1 MLISNKLHSFR
12 NFILQRYE
20 IYNYFYRILRN
31 CVMNEARDI
40 VGISVP
46 FAAGVATGAV
56 LCPFLSGGLPI
67 ITDSILLILICS
79 TTLLVRFGKLS
90 DRSGKR
96 LVSLSNQPRL
106 GRLMRLGRLSGRRIF
121 FAGIFIVT
129 GIFCSLN
136 YHIASGIPEY
146 GSGIVST
153 AAAKAVGH
161 LRATIDAIP
170 YPSETTGPLV
180 KALLTGD
187 KSDLTK
193 EITGIFRDSG
203 ASHILAL
210 SGLHLGVLY
219 LLLTRLT
226 SPLGNSPKARKSRC
240 SLIIVAALFYSIMT
254 GATPSI
260 IRAFLFITIN
270 ETARLLGRKREPVRV
285 LLAALTVQLAL
296 KPDVISSVGFQLSY
310 MAMAGIFLLYPTLER
325 IYPAPSGSRLSRFNP
340 FRKIWNAAML
350 SISCQIFTGPIAWH
364 YFHTFPKYFILTNLV
379 ALPLTSA
386 IMTLSVATIA
396 LSFFGICPEPLVI
409 LNDHAMQALVFC
421 LEIISGLDNP

>member
-1 MLISNKLHSFR
+1 MDSDM
-12 NFILQRYE
+12 
-20 IYNYFYRILRN
+20 
-31 CVMNEARDI
+31 VEARDI
-40 VGISVP
+40 MGISVP
-46 FAAGVATGAV
+46 FAAGVATGAA
-56 LCPFLSGGLPI
+56 LCPFLSGELPI

-79 TTLLVRFGKLS
+79 TTLLVRFDKLS

-96 LVSLSNQPRL
+96 LVSLSNHRGQ
-106 GRLMRLGRLSGRRIF
+106 RIV
-121 FAGIFIVT
+121 FAGIFLLT
-129 GIFCSLN
+129 GIFSSLS
-136 YHIASGIPEY
+136 YSIASGIPEY

-187 KSDLTK
+187 KSDLPK

-421 LEIISGLDNP
+421 LEIISGLDEP

>member
-1 MLISNKLHSFR
+1 MDSDM
-12 NFILQRYE
+12 
-20 IYNYFYRILRN
+20 
-31 CVMNEARDI
+31 VEARDI
-40 VGISVP
+40 MGISVP

-79 TTLLVRFGKLS
+79 TTLLVRFDKLS
-90 DRSGKR
+90 GRSGMR
-96 LVSLSNQPRL
+96 LVSLSNHRGQ
-106 GRLMRLGRLSGRRIF
+106 RIV
-121 FAGIFIVT
+121 FAGIFLLT
-129 GIFCSLN
+129 GIFSSLS
-136 YHIASGIPEY
+136 YSIASGIPEY

-187 KSDLTK
+187 KSDLPK

-203 ASHILAL
+203 ASHVLAL

-396 LSFFGICPEPLVI
+396 LSFFGTCPEPLVI

-421 LEIISGLDNP
+421 LKIISGLDNP

>member
-1 MLISNKLHSFR
+1 
-12 NFILQRYE
+12 
-20 IYNYFYRILRN
+20 
-31 CVMNEARDI
+31 MNEARDI

-96 LVSLSNQPRL
+96 LVSLSNHR
-106 GRLMRLGRLSGRRIF
+106 GRRIV
-121 FAGIFIVT
+121 FAGIFLLT
-129 GIFCSLN
+129 GIFSSLS
-136 YHIASGIPEY
+136 HSIASGIPEY

-219 LLLTRLT
+219 ILLARLT
-226 SPLGNSPKARKSRC
+226 APLGNSPWIRRLRY

-270 ETARLLGRKREPVRV
+270 ETAKLLGRKREPVRV
-285 LLAALTVQLAL
+285 LLAALTIQLAL
-296 KPDVISSVGFQLSY
+296 KPDVITSVAFQLSY
-310 MAMAGIFLLYPTLER
+310 MAMAGIFLLFPTLDR
-325 IYPAPSGSRLSRFNP
+325 IYPAPNGSKLSRFNP
-340 FRKIWNAAML
+340 LRKIWSAAML
-350 SISCQIFTGPIAWH
+350 SISCQVFTGPLAWY
-364 YFHTFPKYFILTNLV
+364 YFHTFPKYFILTNLI

>member
-1 MLISNKLHSFR
+1 MDSDM
-12 NFILQRYE
+12 
-20 IYNYFYRILRN
+20 
-31 CVMNEARDI
+31 VEARDI
-40 VGISVP
+40 MGISVP

-106 GRLMRLGRLSGRRIF
+106 GRLTRLGRLSGRRIF

-187 KSDLTK
+187 KSDLPK

-226 SPLGNSPKARKSRC
+226 SPLGNSPKARKSRY

-350 SISCQIFTGPIAWH
+350 SISCQIFTGPIAWY

>member
-1 MLISNKLHSFR
+1 MDSDM
-12 NFILQRYE
+12 
-20 IYNYFYRILRN
+20 
-31 CVMNEARDI
+31 VEARDI
-40 VGISVP
+40 MGISVP

-79 TTLLVRFGKLS
+79 TTLLVRFDKLS
-90 DRSGKR
+90 DRSGMR

-106 GRLMRLGRLSGRRIF
+106 GRLTRLGRLSGRRIF

-146 GSGIVST
+146 ESGFIGS
-153 AAAKAVGH
+153 AAANAVGT
-161 LRATIDAIP
+161 LQNVIDNIP
-170 YPSETTGPLV
+170 YPSETSGPLV

-219 LLLTRLT
+219 ILLARLT
-226 SPLGNSPKARKSRC
+226 APLGNSPWIRRLRY

-396 LSFFGICPEPLVI
+396 LSFFGTCPEPLVI
-409 LNDHAMQALVFC
+409 LNDQAMQALVFC

>member
-1 MLISNKLHSFR
+1 
-12 NFILQRYE
+12 
-20 IYNYFYRILRN
+20 
-31 CVMNEARDI
+31 MNEARDI

-46 FAAGVATGAV
+46 FAAGVATGAA
-56 LCPFLSGGLPI
+56 LYPLLSGGLPF
-67 ITDSILLILICS
+67 ITSSILLVLICI

-96 LVSLSNQPRL
+96 LVSLSNHR
-106 GRLMRLGRLSGRRIF
+106 GRRIV
-121 FAGIFIVT
+121 FAGIFLLT
-129 GIFCSLN
+129 GIFSSLS
-136 YHIASGIPEY
+136 YSIASRIPEY

-187 KSDLTK
+187 KSDLPK

-219 LLLTRLT
+219 ILLARLT
-226 SPLGNSPKARKSRC
+226 APLGNSPWIRRLRY

-270 ETARLLGRKREPVRV
+270 ETAKLLGRKREPVRV

-310 MAMAGIFLLYPTLER
+310 MAMAGIFLLHPTLER

-396 LSFFGICPEPLVI
+396 LSFFGTCPEPLVI
-409 LNDHAMQALVFC
+409 LNDQAMQALVFC

>member
-1 MLISNKLHSFR
+1 MDSDM
-12 NFILQRYE
+12 
-20 IYNYFYRILRN
+20 
-31 CVMNEARDI
+31 VEARDI
-40 VGISVP
+40 MGISVP

-56 LCPFLSGGLPI
+56 LGPFLSGGLPI
-67 ITDSILLILICS
+67 ITDSILLVLICI
-79 TTLLVRFGKLS
+79 TTLLVRFDKLS
-90 DRSGKR
+90 DRSGMR
-96 LVSLSNQPRL
+96 LVSLSNHRGQ
-106 GRLMRLGRLSGRRIF
+106 RIV
-121 FAGIFIVT
+121 FAGIFLLT
-129 GIFCSLN
+129 GIFSSLS
-136 YHIASGIPEY
+136 YSIASGIPEY

-187 KSDLTK
+187 KSDLPK

-270 ETARLLGRKREPVRV
+270 ETARLLGRKRDPVRV

-421 LEIISGLDNP
+421 LKIISGMDNP

>member
-1 MLISNKLHSFR
+1 MDSDM
-12 NFILQRYE
+12 
-20 IYNYFYRILRN
+20 
-31 CVMNEARDI
+31 VEARDI
-40 VGISVP
+40 MGISVP

-79 TTLLVRFGKLS
+79 TTLLVRFDKLS

-96 LVSLSNQPRL
+96 LVSLSNHRGQ
-106 GRLMRLGRLSGRRIF
+106 RIV
-121 FAGIFIVT
+121 FAGIFLLT
-129 GIFCSLN
+129 GIFSSLS
-136 YHIASGIPEY
+136 YSIASGIPEY

-187 KSDLTK
+187 KSDLPK

-310 MAMAGIFLLYPTLER
+310 MAMAGIFLLYHTLER

-396 LSFFGICPEPLVI
+396 LSFFGICPDPLVI

>member
-1 MLISNKLHSFR
+1 
-12 NFILQRYE
+12 
-20 IYNYFYRILRN
+20 
-31 CVMNEARDI
+31 MNEARDI
-40 VGISVP
+40 MGISVP
-46 FAAGVATGAV
+46 FAAGVAMGVA
-56 LCPFLSGGLPI
+56 LYPLLSGGLPF
-67 ITDSILLILICS
+67 ITSSILLVLICI

-106 GRLMRLGRLSGRRIF
+106 GRLTRLGRLSGRRIF

-146 GSGIVST
+146 ESGFIGS
-153 AAAKAVGH
+153 AAANAAGTLQNV
-161 LRATIDAIP
+161 IDNIP
-170 YPSETTGPLV
+170 YPSETSGPLV

-219 LLLTRLT
+219 ILLARLT
-226 SPLGNSPKARKSRC
+226 APLGNSPWIRRLRY

-350 SISCQIFTGPIAWH
+350 SISCQIFTGPIAWY

>member
-1 MLISNKLHSFR
+1 MDSDM
-12 NFILQRYE
+12 
-20 IYNYFYRILRN
+20 
-31 CVMNEARDI
+31 VEARDI
-40 VGISVP
+40 MGISVP

-79 TTLLVRFGKLS
+79 TTLSVRFDKLS

-136 YHIASGIPEY
+136 YHIVSGIPEY
-146 GSGIVST
+146 ESGFIGS
-153 AAAKAVGH
+153 AAANAVGT
-161 LRATIDAIP
+161 LQNVIDNIP
-170 YPSETTGPLV
+170 YPSETSGPLV

-219 LLLTRLT
+219 ILLARLT
-226 SPLGNSPKARKSRC
+226 APLGNSPWIRRLRY

>member
-1 MLISNKLHSFR
+1 MDSDM
-12 NFILQRYE
+12 
-20 IYNYFYRILRN
+20 
-31 CVMNEARDI
+31 VEARDI
-40 VGISVP
+40 MGISVP

-79 TTLLVRFGKLS
+79 TTLLVRFDKLS

-96 LVSLSNQPRL
+96 LVSLSNHRGQ
-106 GRLMRLGRLSGRRIF
+106 RIV
-121 FAGIFIVT
+121 FAGIFLLT
-129 GIFCSLN
+129 GIFSSLS
-136 YHIASGIPEY
+136 YSIASGIPEY

-153 AAAKAVGH
+153 AAAQAVGH

-187 KSDLTK
+187 KSDLPK

-421 LEIISGLDNP
+421 LETISGLDNP

>member
-1 MLISNKLHSFR
+1 
-12 NFILQRYE
+12 
-20 IYNYFYRILRN
+20 
-31 CVMNEARDI
+31 MNEARDI

-46 FAAGVATGAV
+46 FAAGVAMGVA
-56 LCPFLSGGLPI
+56 LYPLLSGGLPF
-67 ITDSILLILICS
+67 ITSSILLVLICI

-106 GRLMRLGRLSGRRIF
+106 GRLTRLGRLSGRRIF

-146 GSGIVST
+146 ESGFIGS
-153 AAAKAVGH
+153 AAANAAGTMQNV
-161 LRATIDAIP
+161 IDNIP
-170 YPSETTGPLV
+170 YPSETSGPLV

-219 LLLTRLT
+219 ILLARLT
-226 SPLGNSPKARKSRC
+226 APLGNSPWIRRLRY

-386 IMTLSVATIA
+386 IITLSVATIA
-396 LSFFGICPEPLVI
+396 LSFLGICPEPLVI

>member
-1 MLISNKLHSFR
+1 
-12 NFILQRYE
+12 
-20 IYNYFYRILRN
+20 
-31 CVMNEARDI
+31 MNEARDI

-96 LVSLSNQPRL
+96 LVSLSNHRGQ
-106 GRLMRLGRLSGRRIF
+106 RIV
-121 FAGIFIVT
+121 FAGIFLLT
-129 GIFCSLN
+129 GIFSSLS
-136 YHIASGIPEY
+136 YSIASGIPEY

-161 LRATIDAIP
+161 LRATINAIP

-187 KSDLTK
+187 KSDLPK

-226 SPLGNSPKARKSRC
+226 SPLGNSPKARKSRY

-350 SISCQIFTGPIAWH
+350 SISCQIFTGPIAWY

-379 ALPLTSA
+379 ALPLTSE

-396 LSFFGICPEPLVI
+396 LSFLGICPEPLVI

>member
-1 MLISNKLHSFR
+1 
-12 NFILQRYE
+12 
-20 IYNYFYRILRN
+20 
-31 CVMNEARDI
+31 MNEARDI

-79 TTLLVRFGKLS
+79 TTLLVRFDKLS

-96 LVSLSNQPRL
+96 LVSLSNHRGQ
-106 GRLMRLGRLSGRRIF
+106 RIV
-121 FAGIFIVT
+121 FAGIFLLT
-129 GIFCSLN
+129 GIFSSLS
-136 YHIASGIPEY
+136 YSIASGIPEY

-187 KSDLTK
+187 KSDLPK

-310 MAMAGIFLLYPTLER
+310 MAMAGIFLLYPTMER

-350 SISCQIFTGPIAWH
+350 SISCQIFTGPIAWY

-421 LEIISGLDNP
+421 LEIISGMDEP

>member
-1 MLISNKLHSFR
+1 MDSDM
-12 NFILQRYE
+12 
-20 IYNYFYRILRN
+20 
-31 CVMNEARDI
+31 VEARDI
-40 VGISVP
+40 MGISVP
-46 FAAGVATGAV
+46 FAAGVATGAA

-67 ITDSILLILICS
+67 VTDSILLILICS
-79 TTLLVRFGKLS
+79 TTLLVRFDKLS
-90 DRSGKR
+90 GRSGMR
-96 LVSLSNQPRL
+96 LVSLSNHRGQ
-106 GRLMRLGRLSGRRIF
+106 RIV
-121 FAGIFIVT
+121 FAGIFLLT
-129 GIFCSLN
+129 GIFSSLS
-136 YHIASGIPEY
+136 YSIASGIPEY

-187 KSDLTK
+187 KSDLPK

-350 SISCQIFTGPIAWH
+350 SISCQIFTGQIAWH

-386 IMTLSVATIA
+386 IMILSVATIA

-421 LEIISGLDNP
+421 LKIISGLDNP

>member
-1 MLISNKLHSFR
+1 
-12 NFILQRYE
+12 
-20 IYNYFYRILRN
+20 
-31 CVMNEARDI
+31 MNEARDI

>member
-1 MLISNKLHSFR
+1 MDSDM
-12 NFILQRYE
+12 
-20 IYNYFYRILRN
+20 
-31 CVMNEARDI
+31 VEARDI
-40 VGISVP
+40 MGISVP

-79 TTLLVRFGKLS
+79 TTLLVRFDKLS
-90 DRSGKR
+90 DRSGMR
-96 LVSLSNQPRL
+96 LASLSNHRGQ
-106 GRLMRLGRLSGRRIF
+106 RIV
-121 FAGIFIVT
+121 FAGIFLLT
-129 GIFCSLN
+129 GIFSSLS
-136 YHIASGIPEY
+136 HSIASGIPEY

-161 LRATIDAIP
+161 LCAAIDAIP
-170 YPSETTGPLV
+170 YPSVTTGPLV

-187 KSDLTK
+187 KSDLPK

-203 ASHILAL
+203 ASHVLAL

-270 ETARLLGRKREPVRV
+270 ETARLLGRKRDPVRV

-409 LNDHAMQALVFC
+409 LNDQAMQALVFC

>member
-1 MLISNKLHSFR
+1 MDSDM
-12 NFILQRYE
+12 
-20 IYNYFYRILRN
+20 
-31 CVMNEARDI
+31 VEARDI
-40 VGISVP
+40 MGISVP

-67 ITDSILLILICS
+67 VTDSILLILICS
-79 TTLLVRFGKLS
+79 TTLLVRFDKLS

-96 LVSLSNQPRL
+96 LVSLSNHRGQ
-106 GRLMRLGRLSGRRIF
+106 RIV
-121 FAGIFIVT
+121 FAGIFLLT
-129 GIFCSLN
+129 GIFSSLS
-136 YHIASGIPEY
+136 YSIASGIPEY

-170 YPSETTGPLV
+170 YPSVTTGPLV

-187 KSDLTK
+187 KSDLPK
-193 EITGIFRDSG
+193 EITRIFRDSG

-270 ETARLLGRKREPVRV
+270 ETARLLGRKRDPVRV

-396 LSFFGICPEPLVI
+396 LSFFGTCPEPLVI
-409 LNDHAMQALVFC
+409 LNDQAMQALVFC

>member
-1 MLISNKLHSFR
+1 MDSDM
-12 NFILQRYE
+12 
-20 IYNYFYRILRN
+20 
-31 CVMNEARDI
+31 VEARDI
-40 VGISVP
+40 MGISVP

-67 ITDSILLILICS
+67 VTDSILLILICS
-79 TTLLVRFGKLS
+79 TTLLVRFDKLS
-90 DRSGKR
+90 GRSGMR
-96 LVSLSNQPRL
+96 LVSLSNHRGQ
-106 GRLMRLGRLSGRRIF
+106 RIV
-121 FAGIFIVT
+121 FAGIFLLT
-129 GIFCSLN
+129 GIFSSLS
-136 YHIASGIPEY
+136 HSIASGIPEY

-170 YPSETTGPLV
+170 YPSVTTGPLV

-187 KSDLTK
+187 KSDLPK
-193 EITGIFRDSG
+193 EITRIFRDSG

-270 ETARLLGRKREPVRV
+270 ETARLLGRKRDPVRV

-396 LSFFGICPEPLVI
+396 LSFFGTCPEPLVI

>member
-1 MLISNKLHSFR
+1 M
-12 NFILQRYE
+12 
-20 IYNYFYRILRN
+20 
-31 CVMNEARDI
+31 VEARDI
-40 VGISVP
+40 AGISVP

-56 LCPFLSGGLPI
+56 LCPFLSGGLPF
-67 ITDSILLILICS
+67 ITSSILLALICL
-79 TTLLVRFGKLS
+79 TTLLVRFGTSTSSVTVS
-90 DRSGKR
+90 DR
-96 LVSLSNQPRL
+96 
-106 GRLMRLGRLSGRRIF
+106 RIA
-121 FAGIFIVT
+121 FAGIFIIA

-136 YHIASGIPEY
+136 HSLASGIPEY
-146 GSGIVST
+146 DNGLIGL
-153 AAAKAVGH
+153 AAADAVGT
-161 LRATIDAIP
+161 LRNVIDNIP

-219 LLLTRLT
+219 ILLARLT
-226 SPLGNSPKARKSRC
+226 APLGNSPWIRRLRY

-270 ETARLLGRKREPVRV
+270 ETAKLLGRKREPVRV
-285 LLAALTVQLAL
+285 LLAALTIQLAL
-296 KPDVISSVGFQLSY
+296 KPDVITSVAFQLSY
-310 MAMAGIFLLYPTLER
+310 MAMAGIFLLFPTLDR
-325 IYPAPSGSRLSRFNP
+325 IYPAPNGSKLSRFNP
-340 FRKIWNAAML
+340 LRKIWSAAML
-350 SISCQIFTGPIAWH
+350 SISCQVFTGPLAWYH
-364 YFHTFPKYFILTNLV
+364 FHTFPKYFILTNLI

>member
-1 MLISNKLHSFR
+1 M
-12 NFILQRYE
+12 
-20 IYNYFYRILRN
+20 
-31 CVMNEARDI
+31 VEARDI
-40 VGISVP
+40 MGISVP
-46 FAAGVATGAV
+46 FAAGVAMGVA
-56 LCPFLSGGLPI
+56 LYPLLSGGLPF
-67 ITDSILLILICS
+67 ITSSILLVLICI
-79 TTLLVRFGKLS
+79 TTLLVRFDKLS

-106 GRLMRLGRLSGRRIF
+106 GRLTRLGRLSGRRIF

-146 GSGIVST
+146 ESGFIGS
-153 AAAKAVGH
+153 AAANAVGT
-161 LRATIDAIP
+161 LQNVIDNIP
-170 YPSETTGPLV
+170 YPSETSGPLV

-219 LLLTRLT
+219 ILLARLT
-226 SPLGNSPKARKSRC
+226 APLGNSPWIRRLRY

-350 SISCQIFTGPIAWH
+350 SISCQIFTGPIAWY

>member
-1 MLISNKLHSFR
+1 M
-12 NFILQRYE
+12 
-20 IYNYFYRILRN
+20 
-31 CVMNEARDI
+31 VEARDI
-40 VGISVP
+40 AGISVP

-56 LCPFLSGGLPI
+56 LCPFLSGGLPF
-67 ITDSILLILICS
+67 ITSSILLALICL
-79 TTLLVRFGKLS
+79 TTLLVRFGTSTSSVTVS
-90 DRSGKR
+90 DR
-96 LVSLSNQPRL
+96 
-106 GRLMRLGRLSGRRIF
+106 RIA
-121 FAGIFIVT
+121 FAGIFIIA

-136 YHIASGIPEY
+136 HSLASGIPEY
-146 GSGIVST
+146 DNGLIGL
-153 AAAKAVGH
+153 AAADAVGT
-161 LRATIDAIP
+161 LRNVIDNIP

-193 EITGIFRDSG
+193 EITEIFRDSG

-219 LLLTRLT
+219 LILARLT
-226 SPLGNSPKARKSRC
+226 SPLGNSPWARKLRY

-285 LLAALTVQLAL
+285 LLAALTIQLAIR
-296 KPDVISSVGFQLSY
+296 PDVIASVAFQLSY

-325 IYPAPSGSRLSRFNP
+325 IYPTSSGSKLSRFNP
-340 FRKIWNAAML
+340 LRKIWSAAML
-350 SISCQIFTGPIAWH
+350 SISCQVFTGPLAWY
-364 YFHTFPKYFILTNLV
+364 YFHTFPKYFILTNLI

>member
-1 MLISNKLHSFR
+1 MDSDM
-12 NFILQRYE
+12 
-20 IYNYFYRILRN
+20 
-31 CVMNEARDI
+31 VEARDI
-40 VGISVP
+40 MGISVP

-79 TTLLVRFGKLS
+79 TTLSVRFDKLS

-96 LVSLSNQPRL
+96 LVSLSNHRGQ
-106 GRLMRLGRLSGRRIF
+106 RIV
-121 FAGIFIVT
+121 FAGIFLLT
-129 GIFCSLN
+129 GIFSSLS
-136 YHIASGIPEY
+136 YSIASGIPEY

-187 KSDLTK
+187 KSDLPK

-421 LEIISGLDNP
+421 LEIISGMDNP

>member
-1 MLISNKLHSFR
+1 M
-12 NFILQRYE
+12 
-20 IYNYFYRILRN
+20 
-31 CVMNEARDI
+31 VEARDI
-40 VGISVP
+40 AGISVP

-56 LCPFLSGGLPI
+56 LCPFLSGGLPF
-67 ITDSILLILICS
+67 ITSSILLALICL
-79 TTLLVRFGKLS
+79 TTLLVRFGTSTSSVTVS
-90 DRSGKR
+90 DR
-96 LVSLSNQPRL
+96 
-106 GRLMRLGRLSGRRIF
+106 RIA
-121 FAGIFIVT
+121 FAGIFIIA

-136 YHIASGIPEY
+136 HSLASGIPEY
-146 GSGIVST
+146 DNGLIGL
-153 AAAKAVGH
+153 AAADAVGT
-161 LRATIDAIP
+161 LRNVIDNIP

-187 KSDLTK
+187 KSDVTK
-193 EITGIFRDSG
+193 EITEIFRDSG

-219 LLLTRLT
+219 LILARLT
-226 SPLGNSPKARKSRC
+226 SPLGNSPWARKLRY

-285 LLAALTVQLAL
+285 LLAALTIQLAIR
-296 KPDVISSVGFQLSY
+296 PDVIASVAFQLSY

-325 IYPAPSGSRLSRFNP
+325 IYPTSSGSKLSRFNP

-350 SISCQIFTGPIAWH
+350 SISCQVFTGPIAWH
-364 YFHTFPKYFILTNLV
+364 YFHTFPKYFIMTNLI

-396 LSFFGICPEPLVI
+396 LSFFGICPESLVI

-421 LEIISGLDNP
+421 LKIISGLDES

>member
-1 MLISNKLHSFR
+1 MDSDM
-12 NFILQRYE
+12 
-20 IYNYFYRILRN
+20 
-31 CVMNEARDI
+31 VEARDI
-40 VGISVP
+40 MGISVP

-79 TTLLVRFGKLS
+79 TTLLVRFDKLS

-106 GRLMRLGRLSGRRIF
+106 GRLTRLGRLSGRWIF

-219 LLLTRLT
+219 ILLARLT
-226 SPLGNSPKARKSRC
+226 APLGNSPWIRRLRY

-270 ETARLLGRKREPVRV
+270 ETAKLLGRKREPVRV

-396 LSFFGICPEPLVI
+396 LSFLGICPEPLVI
-409 LNDHAMQALVFC
+409 LNDHAMQALVYC

>member
-1 MLISNKLHSFR
+1 
-12 NFILQRYE
+12 
-20 IYNYFYRILRN
+20 
-31 CVMNEARDI
+31 MNEARDI

-106 GRLMRLGRLSGRRIF
+106 GRLTRLGRLSGRRIF

-187 KSDLTK
+187 KSYLPK

-396 LSFFGICPEPLVI
+396 LSFLEICPEPLVI

>member
-1 MLISNKLHSFR
+1 MDSDM
-12 NFILQRYE
+12 
-20 IYNYFYRILRN
+20 
-31 CVMNEARDI
+31 VEARDI
-40 VGISVP
+40 MGISVP

-79 TTLLVRFGKLS
+79 TTLSVRFDKLS

-96 LVSLSNQPRL
+96 LVSLSNHRGQ
-106 GRLMRLGRLSGRRIF
+106 RIV
-121 FAGIFIVT
+121 FAGIFLLT
-129 GIFCSLN
+129 GIFSSLS
-136 YHIASGIPEY
+136 YSIASGIPEY

-187 KSDLTK
+187 KSDLPK

-226 SPLGNSPKARKSRC
+226 SPLGNSPKARKSRY

>member
-1 MLISNKLHSFR
+1 MA
-12 NFILQRYE
+12 
-20 IYNYFYRILRN
+20 
-31 CVMNEARDI
+31 EARDI

-46 FAAGVATGAV
+46 FAAGVAAGAV
-56 LCPFLSGGLPI
+56 LCPFPSEGLTL
-67 ITDSILLILICS
+67 ITDLTLLLLICI
-79 TTLLVRFGKLS
+79 TTLAVRFGTSMVGERSRTTSSVTERFS
-90 DRSGKR
+90 DRDGKW
-96 LVSLSNQPRL
+96 LVSLSNQPRFGKL
-106 GRLMRLGRLSGRRIF
+106 SDRKSQLTKGRIA
-121 FAGIFIVT
+121 FAGIFMIT
-129 GIFCSLN
+129 GIFCSLS
-136 YHIASGIPEY
+136 YSLASGIPEY
-146 GSGIVST
+146 GSGLVST
-153 AAAKAVGH
+153 AAARAVGH

-170 YPSETTGPLV
+170 YQSETTGPLV

-219 LLLTRLT
+219 LILTRLT
-226 SPLGNSPKARKSRC
+226 LPMGNSPRARGLRY
-240 SLIIVAALFYSIMT
+240 SLIIGAALFYSIMT
-254 GATPSI
+254 GAAPSI

-270 ETARLLGRKREPVRV
+270 ETAKLLGRKREPVRV
-285 LLAALTVQLAL
+285 LLAALTIQLAL

-325 IYPAPSGSRLSRFNP
+325 IYPSSSGTRWSKFNP

-350 SISCQIFTGPIAWH
+350 SISCQVFTGPIAWH
-364 YFHTFPKYFILTNLV
+364 YFHTFPKYFILTNLIV
-379 ALPLTSA
+379 LPLTSA

-396 LSFFGICPEPLVI
+396 LSYIGICPEPLVI

-421 LEIISGLDNP
+421 LKVISGMDEP

>member
-1 MLISNKLHSFR
+1 MDSDM
-12 NFILQRYE
+12 
-20 IYNYFYRILRN
+20 
-31 CVMNEARDI
+31 VEARDI
-40 VGISVP
+40 MGISVP
-46 FAAGVATGAV
+46 FAAGVATGTV

-79 TTLLVRFGKLS
+79 TTLSVRFDKLS

-96 LVSLSNQPRL
+96 LVSLSNHRGQ
-106 GRLMRLGRLSGRRIF
+106 RIV
-121 FAGIFIVT
+121 FAGIFLLT
-129 GIFCSLN
+129 GIFSSLS
-136 YHIASGIPEY
+136 HSIASGIPEY

-187 KSDLTK
+187 KSDLPK

-203 ASHILAL
+203 ASHVLAL

-310 MAMAGIFLLYPTLER
+310 MAMAGIFLLYPTMER

-350 SISCQIFTGPIAWH
+350 SISCQIFTGPIAWY